1 MTSVGFTLIMV
12 LALLP
17 LSVALFLTDRKTERH
32 LRERLEEA
40 AMRGRGGVA
49 AVAPVMPSI
58 RAVGHDDK
66 PLVQRLVQML
76 GINRDLPEERIL
88 AWPVVTVLSVLAGF
102 LVWLIAS
109 IYVGPLLGLP
119 ISIVG
124 GFACARAIFHWQHQR
139 YCTAL
144 FKQVPDALGMVLR
157 SVRAGLPVSEALR
170 GVANEMSAP
179 TGPQFA
185 RICGEIAIGNSIES
199 AFLRLY
205 QRTQVAEYGF
215 LSVTLGLQ
223 SQSGGSL
230 GETLE
235 ILADIVRK
243 RVTIAARA
251 KALSAEATSSALIL
265 IVLPFLCAGAM
276 SAIRPGYLGIFWSDP
291 RGFKML
297 VIGLTLMVLGAISIY
312 YLITQATAE

>member
-1 MTSVGFTLIMV
+1 MTPFAATVMIV

-17 LSVALFLTDRKTERH
+17 LSLALWLTDRKTYRH
-32 LRERLEEA
+32 LRERVDEA
-40 AMRGRGGVA
+40 ALRGRGGIVPL
-49 AVAPVMPSI
+49 APVLPSI
-58 RAVGHDDK
+58 RAAGHDDK

-76 GINRDLPEERIL
+76 GINRDLPEERVI
-88 AWPVVTVLSVLAGF
+88 AWPMVTLLSVLAGF
-102 LVWLIAS
+102 LFWLVLSLYI
-109 IYVGPLLGLP
+109 GPVPGLP
-119 ISIVG
+119 VSVVG
-124 GFACARAIFHWQHQR
+124 GFLVARGIFYWQHHR

-185 RICGEIAIGNSIES
+185 RICGEIAIGNSIEFG
-199 AFLRLY
+199 FLRLY
-205 QRTQVAEYGF
+205 ERTRVTEYGF
-215 LSVTLGLQ
+215 LSVALGLQ

-251 KALSAEATSSALIL
+251 KALSSEATASALIL

-276 SAIRPGYLGIFWSDP
+276 NVIRPGYLGFFWFEP

-297 VIGLTLMVLGAISIY
+297 VAGLALMVLGAITIY
-312 YLITQATAE
+312 YLISRATAE